1 MSAPESP
8 FGFDQSSV
16 ELPETVELEDRHHDD
31 VEVLLQALPYI
42 QKFRGAVV
50 VVKFGGSAMS
60 SPERYR
66 QFAEDIVL
74 MHQVGMKPVVV
85 HGGGPQIGEWLKKLG
100 KTSEFRDGRRVTDA
114 ETLEI
119 AQMVLVGKVN
129 SELVASLNRHA
140 PIAVGLAGTDAA
152 LLTVEQAEGDLGFV
166 GSVTEVNTE
175 LLDRL
180 LAMELVP
187 VLSTVGADA
196 DGQAYN
202 INADDVAS
210 AVAAALQSE
219 KLIFLTDVPGVL
231 SDPSDE
237 STVITHMTTGQAR
250 GYIADGTIGGG
261 MIPKVEGCIDAIERG
276 VGSVHMVDGRVPH
289 VLLLELFTDA
299 GVGSMI
305 EESDQ

>member
-1 MSAPESP
+1 MSTPESP
-8 FGFDQSSV
+8 FGFDPSAV
-16 ELPETVELEDRHHDD
+16 ELPETVELAEHHHDE
-31 VEVLLQALPYI
+31 VVVLLQALPYI
-42 QKFRGAVV
+42 QKFRGAIV

-210 AVAAALQSE
+210 AVAAALQAE

-237 STVITHMTTGQAR
+237 SSVITHMTIPEAR
-250 GYIADGTIGGG
+250 SSIADGTIGGG

-276 VGSVHMVDGRVPH
+276 VGSVHTVDGRVPH

-305 EESDQ
+305 EAGDQ

>member
-1 MSAPESP
+1 MSTPESP
-8 FGFDQSSV
+8 FGFDQSTV
-16 ELPETVELEDRHHDD
+16 ELPDTVELEDRHHDD

-152 LLTVEQAEGDLGFV
+152 LLTVEPAEGDLGFV
-166 GSVTEVNTE
+166 GSVTAVNTE
-175 LLDRL
+175 LVDRL

-196 DGQAYN
+196 AGQAYN

-237 STVITHMTTGQAR
+237 SSVITHMTIDKAR
-250 GYIADGTIGGG
+250 AYIADGTIGGG